1 MEMPHGVL
9 LRSFN
14 GPIPL
19 NELNAALSKDL
30 FTGYVRASVSSEV
43 LVEGVLVY
51 SSGKPIVAFT
61 TNGKTDLPDNDLNAI
76 TSVTAKDDSAI
87 ELFSLSE
94 SQIKL
99 VLDFFGE
106 FILRQQPPPPPPP
119 KPQPV
124 VREPQ
129 KPLPVQKPK
138 PQREEK
144 PLGFPEVRGT
154 FAKSE
159 NVESLRSYVNGRKDE
174 TGHVILIKQDEDG
187 FSEYHLLL
195 LKGKAV
201 AAYSTSPHSAGTAY
215 PAYGMGLLDH
225 IMIMGG
231 MVEFYYVDE
240 PLVNSIVKMYPH
252 ITVTAEAESAPQK
265 IEPSRPEQKT
275 KEVLRPDG
283 RPYVASNPVSGAGL
297 RPESITRTEAAAHGI
312 VTRPPERYEAPKKF
326 DILKPSEMPKPL
338 ETIKPNTAS
347 RQGLPSKS
355 IFEKGD
361 SPGFVTEAIG
371 TPAPE
376 SRSTGTLKGDMD
388 DDADFVKKVEKEFVG
403 NVDELLK
410 RLELSHL
417 KVVPEKKKR
426 Q

>member
-19 NELNAALSKDL
+19 NELNAALTKDQ
-30 FTGYVRASVSSEV
+30 FTGYMRASVVNEA

-51 SSGKPIVAFT
+51 SSGNPVVAFT
-61 TNGKTDLPDNDLNAI
+61 TNGKTDLLDNELNAI
-76 TSVTAKDDSAI
+76 SSVTAKDDSAI

-99 VLDFFGE
+99 VLDFFSE
-106 FILRQQPPPPPPP
+106 FIIRHEPPPPPA
-119 KPQPV
+119 KPQPIA
-124 VREPQ
+124 REPQ
-129 KPLPVQKPK
+129 RSQPVQISK

-144 PLGFPEVRGT
+144 LLGLPEVRGA
-154 FAKSE
+154 FVKSE
-159 NVESLRSYVNGRKDE
+159 NIESLRSYVNGRKDE
-174 TGHVILIKQDEDG
+174 TGHVILIKQDGDG

-195 LKGKAV
+195 LKGRAV
-201 AAYSTSPHSAGTAY
+201 AAYSASPHGAGEAYSAC
-215 PAYGMGLLDH
+215 GMGLLDQ
-225 IMIMGG
+225 IMVMGG

-240 PLVNSIVKMYPH
+240 TLVNSIVKMYPH
-252 ITVTAEAESAPQK
+252 ITVTAEPDSAPQK
-265 IEPSRPEQKT
+265 IEISRPEQKT

-283 RPYVASNPVSGAGL
+283 RPYVASSPVSGAGQ
-297 RPESITRTEAAAHGI
+297 RPEPITRTEAAAHVP
-312 VTRPPERYEAPKKF
+312 VTRPPERSEAPKKF

-361 SPGFVTEAIG
+361 SPVFATDGTG

-376 SRSTGTLKGDMD
+376 SRSTGALKGDMD